1 MLRRRHEAVNPA
13 LGNGA
18 APREGALLERTIKQL
33 DVYARVDEDLQV
45 RTEAGAA
52 VTIGFWV
59 LMVVLCVG
67 EVQAYRKVQA
77 PTERVVVDSIMG
89 QKLRINIDM
98 VSRELLLYIQH
109 HHCCGDQGVRVPAK
123 SASHRLRRGDGLLL
137 SAVK

>member
-1 MLRRRHEAVNPA
+1 
-13 LGNGA
+13 
-18 APREGALLERTIKQL
+18 ERTIKQL

-52 VTIGFWV
+52 VTIIFWV

-77 PTERVVVDSIMG
+77 PTERVVVDSTMG

-98 VSRELLLYIQH
+98 TFHSIPCLDVH
-109 HHCCGDQGVRVPAK
+109 VDAMDVAGDNQIDIDHGMWKQRLDPDG
-123 SASHRLRRGDGLLL
+123 SAI
-137 SAVK
+137 

>member
-13 LGNGA
+13 LGNDA
-18 APREGALLERTIKQL
+18 APREGTLLERTIKQL

-77 PTERVVVDSIMG
+77 PTERVVVDSSMG

-98 VSRELLLYIQH
+98 
-109 HHCCGDQGVRVPAK
+109 
-123 SASHRLRRGDGLLL
+123 
-137 SAVK
+137 

>member
-1 MLRRRHEAVNPA
+1 MLRRRHESVNPA

-18 APREGALLERTIKQL
+18 APREGTLLERTIKQL

-67 EVQAYRKVQA
+67 EVQAYRKVQP
-77 PTERVVVDSIMG
+77 PTERVVVDSSMG

-98 VSRELLLYIQH
+98 VS
-109 HHCCGDQGVRVPAK
+109 
-123 SASHRLRRGDGLLL
+123 
-137 SAVK
+137 